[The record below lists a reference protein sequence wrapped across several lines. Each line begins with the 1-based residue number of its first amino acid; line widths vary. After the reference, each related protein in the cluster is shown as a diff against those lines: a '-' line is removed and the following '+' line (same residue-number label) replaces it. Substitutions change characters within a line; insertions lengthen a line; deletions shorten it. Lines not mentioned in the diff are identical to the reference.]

1 MGVAAHYIV
10 DFLKNF
16 SFIKLTQIVANNSM
30 RSHFFKKSSSLL
42 FEKWGVM
49 CYIDV
54 KLVILS
60 ADYEICK

>member
-1 MGVAAHYIV
+1 MIIIATKVQFFVKSSKCQKY
-10 DFLKNF
+10 
-16 SFIKLTQIVANNSM
+16 
-30 RSHFFKKSSSLL
+30 FFKKSSSLL